1 MCKNTS
7 GTLQQIWVCVDR
19 NQKSVQASDFM
30 SDEEGVQELCR
41 QGALWLFGRLVPTV
55 GEASDEEASE
65 GFCVPSED
73 KIKVRC

>member
-1 MCKNTS
+1 MH
-7 GTLQQIWVCVDR
+7 
-19 NQKSVQASDFM
+19 ASDFM
-30 SDEEGVQELCR
+30 GDEEGVQELCR